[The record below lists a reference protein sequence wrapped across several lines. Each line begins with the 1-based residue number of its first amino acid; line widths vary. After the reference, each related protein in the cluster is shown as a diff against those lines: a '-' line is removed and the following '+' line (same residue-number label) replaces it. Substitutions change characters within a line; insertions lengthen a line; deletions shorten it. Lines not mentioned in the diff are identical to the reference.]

1 MIDLPDSTLFNR
13 RIPKQKFYENIT
25 VSAALKRVFINQ
37 IQQITWRNKIA
48 PSTVNLTEGKTVK
61 EIEVI
66 AIRLNQR
73 SLDKKVLTQIDKEI
87 PYHLLF
93 LLEYGDEM
101 QAWLSYKEENQV
113 KTGTFKAGTYYH
125 TDWVRADSMTL
136 KLDGL
141 NMDTVY
147 ENLLR
152 QIADGSLDT
161 AKDTGIREAVSL
173 DEQRRKL
180 QRDISIL
187 KNRVCKE
194 KQFNRQVEL
203 NEELK
208 KLQSE
213 LQKLLHTE
221 EIQHG

>member
-25 VSAALKRVFINQ
+25 VSTALKRVFIDQ

-66 AIRLNQR
+66 TIRLNQR

-93 LLEYGDEM
+93 LLEYGDEI
-101 QAWLSYKEENQV
+101 QAWIAYKEENQT
-113 KTGTFKAGTYYH
+113 KIGTFKPGTYYH
-125 TDWVRADSMTL
+125 TDWVGPGDVNL
-136 KLDGL
+136 KIDGL
-141 NMDTVY
+141 NMDAVY

-152 QIADGSLDT
+152 QIASGRLDT
-161 AKDTGIREAVSL
+161 PSETGIREAVSH
-173 DEQRRKL
+173 DERRQQLEKEITALEKKIQR
-180 QRDISIL
+180 
-187 KNRVCKE
+187 E

-203 NEELK
+203 SGELK
-208 KLQSE
+208 ILQSE
-213 LQKLLHTE
+213 LENLLHTE
-221 EIQHG
+221 EVQHG